1 MPTPTA
7 QKRINNE
14 ISYDFRGR
22 RANENVLMLVSYHS
36 WLLMPIIYVWLVLV
50 ALVSGVMWYFG
61 ASQVTSIALVV
72 AVVFGVISSFYRWFL
87 WNNSKYIITNQR
99 IIRLNQIGLFNR
111 EISEAEI
118 DRIQEISTD
127 IKGPI
132 HTLLN
137 FGTIRIK
144 TASEDS
150 RVDLVNV
157 VDPYDIQQEVARIR
171 QEITGD
177 SLSVKPKNGL
187 N

>member
-1 MPTPTA
+1 MPQPNKT
-7 QKRINNE
+7 NGG

-22 RANENVLMLVSYHS
+22 RANENVAMVVSYHA
-36 WLLMPIIYVWLVLV
+36 WLLMPIVYAWLVLV
-50 ALVSGVMWYFG
+50 AIISGLMLFFG
-61 ASQVTSIALVV
+61 ASQVTSYAIVIAIIV
-72 AVVFGVISSFYRWFL
+72 GVTLSFYRWFL
-87 WNNSKYIITNQR
+87 WNNSKYIVTNQR
-99 IIRLNQIGLFNR
+99 IIRLNQLGMFNR

-144 TASEDS
+144 TASDES

-171 QEITGD
+171 QEITGGD
-177 SLSVKPKNGL
+177 LKVKNESGL
-187 N
+187 D